1 MKKCPYC
8 GTEYPDDVVMC
19 AIDHTPFERP
29 APPPP
34 PRPKTLPIAETAQY
48 DFQPISEADRQKDL
62 VTLVSCGTLPEA
74 DVIVSRLQAAG
85 ITAFVP
91 DETLMQVMGGNL
103 NAVGYVRVQIAPKD
117 YEAATNL
124 LADIYHSA
132 TGDDK

>member
-8 GTEYPDDVVMC
+8 GTEYPDDAVMC

-34 PRPKTLPIAETAQY
+34 GPKTVPIAETAQY
-48 DFQPISEADRQKDL
+48 HFQPISEADRQKDL

-124 LADIYHSA
+124 LADIYYPAS
-132 TGDDK
+132 GEGR